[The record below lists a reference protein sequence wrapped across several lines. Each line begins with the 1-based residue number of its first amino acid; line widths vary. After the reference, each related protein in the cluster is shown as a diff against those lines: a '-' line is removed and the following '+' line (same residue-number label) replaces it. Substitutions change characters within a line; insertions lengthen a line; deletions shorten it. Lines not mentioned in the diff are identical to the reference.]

1 MYNLILP
8 TIILLT
14 NRTIPGFI
22 SKYYLLDNL
31 SPFEIT
37 INNWIIGGIIG
48 IILLLF
54 LPIANKYFI
63 YKGLLKTNQNLF
75 NYNFDKNYKYFFIF
89 FGLMIF
95 GILST
100 ISYYYLLSKLNVR
113 KITSYL
119 NPISIILIV
128 LISNLIFKEYISFGS
143 SIGILIVIIGLV
155 IMYYF
160 EN

>member
-8 TIILLT
+8 TFILLT
-14 NRTIPGFI
+14 NWTIPGFI
-22 SKYYLLDNL
+22 SKYYLLNNL

-48 IILLLF
+48 IILLLL
-54 LPIANKYFI
+54 LPNTNKYFAN
-63 YKGLLKTNQNLF
+63 KGLMNENLF
-75 NYNFDKNYKYFFIF
+75 NYNFKKNYKYFFIF
-89 FGLMIF
+89 FGLMLF
-95 GILST
+95 GILSS
-100 ISYYYLLSKLNVR
+100 ISYYYLLNKSDVR

-119 NPISIILIV
+119 NPINIILIA
-128 LISNLIFKEYISFGS
+128 LISNFIFKEYISFGS
-143 SIGILIVIIGLV
+143 SIGILIIVIGLI